1 MEFFWP
7 LDLSTTLLFQSLGSW
22 LIIPMKFFSALGLEE
37 FYTLALPLL
46 YWCVDAVIG
55 LRVGSML
62 LISTNLYE
70 FLKRS
75 FAAPRP
81 FWLDSRV
88 QAHISET
95 SFGFPSGHA
104 QNAASIWGLAA
115 NQFKRRW
122 YTGITIFLI
131 LAIGLSRIYLGVH
144 GISQVAAGWL
154 VGALLLLAYL
164 RWQPGL
170 MRWFFSQRRPA
181 QYLLILASS
190 ALLILIP
197 GLVNI
202 FKANWTLP
210 AIWQANASLA
220 DPDLMLDPFNPEGLF
235 SVGGTWLGMF
245 TGALWFYHRFG
256 IFNTCGHPGT
266 RILRY
271 LIGLVG
277 VVVLWY
283 GLGSVLP
290 DSIDLVGLGLRYL
303 RYTLV
308 GLWVSALAPLV
319 FLRLRVAEPPQ
330 ANSMKSG

>member
-1 MEFFWP
+1 MDIFWP
-7 LDLSTTLLFQSLGSW
+7 LDLSTTLFFQSLGSW
-22 LIIPMKFFSALGLEE
+22 LIIPMKFFSVLGIEE

-55 LRVGSML
+55 LRIGSML
-62 LISTNLYE
+62 LISTNFYGL
-70 FLKRS
+70 LKRL

-88 QAHISET
+88 QAHITET

-122 YTGITIFLI
+122 FTLLTLLLI
-131 LAIGLSRIYLGVH
+131 LLIGLSRVFLGVH
-144 GISQVAAGWL
+144 GISQVVAGWL
-154 VGALLLLAYL
+154 SGALLLLAYL

-170 MRWFFSQRRPA
+170 MRWFLRQGQPT

-190 ALLILIP
+190 ATLILIP

-202 FKANWTLP
+202 FNPNWVLP
-210 AIWQANASLA
+210 AAWQANASLA
-220 DPDLMLDPFNPEGLF
+220 DAELVLDPFNPEGLF

-245 TGALWFYHRFG
+245 GGALWFYHRYG
-256 IFNTCGHPGT
+256 IFNTSGHLGM
-266 RILRY
+266 RVLRY

-290 DSIDLVGLGLRYL
+290 DTIDLAGLGLRYL

-319 FLRLRVAEPPQ
+319 FLRLRVAAPPQ
-330 ANSMKSG
+330 PNQ

>member
-1 MEFFWP
+1 MDIFWP
-7 LDLSTTLLFQSLGSW
+7 LDLNITLIFQSLGSW

-37 FYTLALPLL
+37 FYTLILPLL

-55 LRVGSML
+55 LRIGSML
-62 LISTNLYE
+62 LISTNLYG
-70 FLKRS
+70 FLKRI

-88 QAHISET
+88 QAHITET

-115 NQFKRRW
+115 QQFKRRW
-122 YTGITIFLI
+122 FTITTILLI
-131 LAIGLSRIYLGVH
+131 LMIGFSRVFLGVH
-144 GISQVAAGWL
+144 GISQVVAGWL
-154 VGALLLLAYL
+154 AGTLLLLAYM

-170 MRWFFSQRRPA
+170 MRWFLRQHQPS
-181 QYLLILASS
+181 QYLLVLASS
-190 ALLILIP
+190 AILVLIP
-197 GLVNI
+197 WLVNVI
-202 FKANWTLP
+202 NAQWTLP
-210 AIWQANASLA
+210 TLWQANASLA
-220 DPDLMLDPFNPEGLF
+220 DPELILDPFNPEGLI

-256 IFNTCGHPGT
+256 IFNTAGHPGIRT
-266 RILRY
+266 LRY

-277 VVVLWY
+277 VVLLWY

-290 DSIDLVGLGLRYL
+290 DTIDLVGLGLRYL

-319 FLRLRVAEPPQ
+319 FLRLRVAVPPQ
-330 ANSMKSG
+330 TNTAESG